1 MDIVGN
7 LLVVK
12 DYSSLRASFFIRGGN
27 IMSCYLE
34 QTREGFCREFREPV

>member
-12 DYSSLRASFFIRGGN
+12 DYSTCALRFLSGGGN

-34 QTREGFCREFREPV
+34 QIRSMILQGI